1 MHLRANNPLLVLAA
15 LSCGPLAAAV
25 HEVGPTT
32 PLVLSLA
39 DVAGGTDVR
48 NNAKHNPG
56 GGYLSVYDG
65 IKEFAYPS
73 THGNQLGNTALVN
86 DHVYWDSS
94 PGGLDYTHTP
104 HPDPGCGSTLWWPI
118 PGEWTAYQFTVS
130 SPGTYSVLCRFSSS
144 WGPAKPA
151 MAVLTIDGVA
161 SAPVPLTPDDAKLWS
176 DTHYQVGGWWGHTMV
191 SGTFPVAWALGT
203 GAHVLQVRIDS
214 FPDKPTDHGN
224 LWVHYFKITSSKTAG
239 RPPAVVL
246 KPVVPRQLAAANAA
260 FKTAEECEQKGRLGQ
275 AIAAYEKAAGGAAAG
290 SDLND
295 RATAKAKSLREAGE
309 QKLADARALAPEAA
323 APVLA
328 RIASDY
334 AGCGVGDAARQA
346 SPGQSQ
352 APSQKPTADTGTAG
366 WTPPDKQQAL
376 SALRTM
382 IVETAGRIPVEA
394 TITLFGKPQAVVVT
408 RCDKQGLDLRLAGSG
423 SEISL
428 QWPQLG
434 NEDLGRLGQA
444 CILGRADQAMSVG
457 EWCIA
462 CGLDSLAKATLNR
475 AAELDP
481 RLSPAVAERL
491 QALQAKPAP

>member
-1 MHLRANNPLLVLAA
+1 MHLRTTTTVLVLAA
-15 LSCGPLAAAV
+15 LSCSALHGAV

-65 IKEFAYPS
+65 IKEFGYPS

-94 PGGLDYTHTP
+94 PGGLDFTHTP
-104 HPDPGCGSTLWWPI
+104 PPDAGCGSALWWPI
-118 PGEWTAYQFTVS
+118 PGEWTAYQFAVT

-151 MAVLTIDGVA
+151 TAVLTIDGVA
-161 SAPVPLTPDDAKLWS
+161 SAPVPLTPDDPKLWS

-191 SGTFPVAWALGT
+191 SGTFPVAWSLGT

-224 LWVHYFKITSSKTAG
+224 LWIHYFKITSSKTAG
-239 RPPAVVL
+239 RAPAVVL

-275 AIAAYEKAAGGAAAG
+275 AIAAYEKAAGGAVAG
-290 SDLND
+290 SDLNE
-295 RATAKAKSLREAGE
+295 RATTRAKALREAGE
-309 QKLADARALAPEAA
+309 QKLAAARALAPEAA

-334 AGCGVGDAARQA
+334 AGSDVGDSARPS
-346 SPGQSQ
+346 SPAQTQ
-352 APSQKPTADTGTAG
+352 APPQKAPADTGTTG
-366 WTPPDKQQAL
+366 WTAPDKQQAL

-382 IVETAGRIPVEA
+382 ILDTAGRMPITA
-394 TITLFGKPQAVVVT
+394 TIALFGKPQAVVVT
-408 RCDKQGLDLRLAGSG
+408 KCDKQGLDLRLTGSS
-423 SEISL
+423 SEITL
-428 QWPQLG
+428 QWQQLG

-444 CILGRADQAMSVG
+444 CILGRSDQALAVG

-462 CGLDSLAKATLNR
+462 CGLETLAKATLNR
-475 AAELDP
+475 AAELDS
-481 RLSPAVAERL
+481 RLAPAVAERL
-491 QALQAKPAP
+491 QALHAKSAP